1 MRQEPHTLTNRRV
14 KITESRGQLIA
25 AMLDSLLKLYVL
37 NSRDAL
43 PSLTLSQ
50 SQPMGP
56 FGTDS
61 NSQDDAAKAGVF
73 LQMSN
78 RLKVL
83 AGLNPVRYQEPV
95 EATLTITVED
105 GATGELR
112 NEKLRLYF
120 DDRVPDPFCRI
131 ELDQAS

>member
-25 AMLDSLLKLYVL
+25 AMLDSLLRLYVL

-61 NSQDDAAKAGVF
+61 NSHDAAKAGVF

-105 GATGELR
+105 GATGEPR

-131 ELDQAS
+131 EMAQTS

>member
-1 MRQEPHTLTNRRV
+1 MSNEPHVIANRDV
-14 KITESRGQLIA
+14 KLNEGWEQAVA
-25 AMLDSLLKLYVL
+25 AMLDSLLRLYVL

-61 NSQDDAAKAGVF
+61 NSQDAAKAGVF

-83 AGLNPVRYQEPV
+83 ANLNPVRYQEPV
-95 EATLTITVED
+95 EATLTVTVED
-105 GATGELR
+105 GATGEPR

-120 DDRVPDPFCRI
+120 DDRAPDPFCRI